1 MSLSRSLVAFLVLAA
16 VVLLTTGATPAL
28 AANNSSFVS
37 QSVPTSL
44 NAGQSTTVSVTMK
57 NTGTTTWTQAGGY
70 KLGTQNP
77 QDNTL
82 WTGATRI
89 YLSGSDSIAPNQ
101 SKTFTFTITAPT
113 TPGTYN
119 FQWRMVQEGV
129 QWFGAYSTN
138 VSIQVI
144 SAPADDADFISQSV
158 PTTMNV
164 GASTSVSITMK
175 NTGSATW
182 TRAAGYKLGT
192 QNPQDNTLWTGASRV
207 YLSSSDSI
215 APGQSKTF
223 TFTITAPGTSGTY
236 NFRWRMVHEGVA
248 WFGDYTTNVAI
259 QVVNQVTVCPGVT
272 TNIDGVTDNAPAIRQ
287 CITNTSSGGT
297 LEIPAATYTIGSQV
311 TITKPMTLRTQGT
324 SGSTASCET
333 AGVNCAVFKAKSN
346 LFAFG
351 GLLRITNTHDVT
363 IEHIVV
369 DGNRSARLS
378 SSAASQCTGG
388 STRYGYNVQMGS
400 CNYCRFR
407 YNVSKNTLCGTSLEW
422 VGSNATIVGN
432 TFRSNGQNA
441 VNMMWADG
449 LTALHVDY
457 GTITD
462 NLFVDNSDVALV
474 VGGAI
479 NGYIAR
485 NTIQQQSQVV
495 FAGLMLDNFNGSQP
509 GDFTGATVTQ
519 NSVTCTTNRYCHF
532 GINLGPHPWY
542 QSANI
547 QGGSVYGNTVS
558 YARQGINVDGAGTA
572 SNPLVLYSNTAT
584 GSPSS
589 ATFQCG
595 TKLTSNLNIYTGDSV
610 VNRNGDT
617 TTATNRQWHNCP

>member
-1 MSLSRSLVAFLVLAA
+1 MSSFRSLAGFLLFA
-16 VVLLTTGATPAL
+16 VLLPAAAAPAL
-28 AANNSSFVS
+28 AADNASFVS
-37 QSVPTSL
+37 QSVPTTL

-57 NTGTTTWTQAGGY
+57 NTGTTTWTQAAGY

-82 WTGATRI
+82 WTGGTRI
-89 YLSGSDSIAPNQ
+89 YLTSSDSIAPNQ

-119 FQWRMVQEGV
+119 FQWRMVHEGI

-138 VSIQVI
+138 VAIQVV
-144 SAPADDADFISQSV
+144 SVPQDDADFISQSV
-158 PTTMNV
+158 PTTLNT
-164 GASTSVSITMK
+164 GQSTSVSITMK

-192 QNPQDNTLWTGASRV
+192 QNPQDNTLWTGSSRV
-207 YLSSSDSI
+207 LLSSSDAI
-215 APGQSKTF
+215 ATGQSKTF
-223 TFTITAPGTSGTY
+223 TFTITAPTTPGTY
-236 NFRWRMVHEGVA
+236 NFQWRMVHEGVR
-248 WFGDYTTNVAI
+248 WFGSYTTNVSI
-259 QVVNQVTVCPGVT
+259 QVVNQLAVCPGVT
-272 TNIDGVTDNAPAIRQ
+272 TVIDGSTNNATAIQQ
-287 CITNTSSGGT
+287 CINNTASGGT

-324 SGSTASCET
+324 SGSTASCEG
-333 AGVNCAVFKAKSN
+333 GVSCAVLKAKSN

-351 GLLRITNTHDVT
+351 GLLKISSTHDVT
-363 IEHIVV
+363 VEHLVI

-388 STRYGYNVQMGS
+388 STRYGYNAQVSS
-400 CNYCRFR
+400 CSYCRFR
-407 YNVSKNTLCGTSLEW
+407 YDVSKNTLCGTSLEW

-432 TFRSNGQNA
+432 TFRANGQNA

-485 NTIQQQSQVV
+485 NTIQQSTQVA

-509 GDFTGATVTQ
+509 GDFTGAVVTQ
-519 NSVTCTTNRYCHF
+519 NSVSCTAQHYCHF

-542 QSANI
+542 LSSNI
-547 QGGSVYGNTVS
+547 LGGSVYGNTVS
-558 YARQGINVDGAGTA
+558 SARQGINVDGAGTV
-572 SNPLVLYSNTAT
+572 SNPLVLYNNTAT

-589 ATFQCG
+589 ATFNCG
-595 TKLTSNLNIYTGDSV
+595 TRQTSNLNIYTGDSV

-617 TTATNRQWHNCP
+617 ATATNRQWHLCP